1 MILFEGIKLCDIIW
15 AKYVEADK
23 LLSSHILDH
32 CVFPLLFPNNFKIF
46 NNKTHFLLF
55 QASRNSSDWT
65 PILGISICHG
75 SSPQNTKDQNNNN
88 NNNTHFYSSKVLCF
102 SGNEC
107 CVLEI
112 IFIIYFS

>member
-55 QASRNSSDWT
+55 
-65 PILGISICHG
+65 
-75 SSPQNTKDQNNNN
+75 
-88 NNNTHFYSSKVLCF
+88 
-102 SGNEC
+102 
-107 CVLEI
+107 
-112 IFIIYFS
+112 